1 MKELWE
7 EQKILDELTKTAKEG
22 DTYLGDSGY
31 WKFQNGK
38 WRTQWVRIQGHRIS
52 GEDYEKSYS
61 GWEGDYSLSKEQ
73 GNYE

>member
-7 EQKILDELTKTAKEG
+7 ERKIIDDLAKTAKEG

-38 WRTQWVRIQGHRIS
+38 WVTQWIREQGRIVH
-52 GEDYEKSYS
+52 GEEYERNDNS
-61 GWEGDYSLSKEQ
+61 WEGNYSLSKEQ